1 MSVLY
6 LLKCIDIDA
15 FVNCIR
21 VYEYCSSVLY
31 YIRLLMNVFP
41 TKTEAHI
48 SHIAFSVRFLF
59 SILIQK
65 SMSPGA
71 TEAVQLGCVYGRN
84 SKLESKESVVESGA
98 TIGISSNKKD
108 SMA

>member
-1 MSVLY
+1 MSLGV
-6 LLKCIDIDA
+6 
-15 FVNCIR
+15 
-21 VYEYCSSVLY
+21 
-31 YIRLLMNVFP
+31 
-41 TKTEAHI
+41 
-48 SHIAFSVRFLF
+48 
-59 SILIQK
+59 
-65 SMSPGA
+65 